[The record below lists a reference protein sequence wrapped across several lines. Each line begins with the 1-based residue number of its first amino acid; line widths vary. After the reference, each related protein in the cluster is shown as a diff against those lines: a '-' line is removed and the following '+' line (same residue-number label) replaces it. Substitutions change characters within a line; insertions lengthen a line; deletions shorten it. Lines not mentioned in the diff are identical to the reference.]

1 MPPGDWYPQLS
12 SGADHTL
19 VEAVREA
26 FSRIYSLR
34 DSLSAT
40 SSQVDAIHPP
50 LSLSDVSK
58 ALTLGGPNALNLQ
71 GLIGVLAQAQ
81 RSVTFGTHAK
91 RLSLRPLDYIQQLF
105 VETDR
110 NYALYFSTGK
120 AWILIIGIGFGR
132 FEDRWADLGSTDIG
146 ALWIENSRLA
156 VGSVSNFPTWR
167 WSGSVWA
174 YVSGMLTRQQSQLAA
189 LLATLGSSDGG
200 LLVYVSDFPHWLLWN
215 TVSFQ
220 FGPGDPGSGYIV
232 ATPGIIPF
240 ANVPSWGLC
249 DGNTYSV
256 LHGDGNTSNITTP
269 NLSNEVFIK
278 GGAYTGNQQ
287 NATSPTWAPGAA
299 TDDEHLHTHSVN
311 EPSSLLASFGVT
323 PGNSTIT
330 IFGVAGGV
338 VTSSNGTP
346 HTHNLSN
353 NNAVLNPPSEGNN
366 GLPLRIGLNWYLRR

>member
-1 MPPGDWYPQLS
+1 MNPTGDWYPTIS
-12 SGADHTL
+12 NADHSLT
-19 VEAVREA
+19 EAVREA

-34 DSLSAT
+34 DSIGGV
-40 SSQVDAIHPP
+40 SSQIAALPP
-50 LSLSDVSK
+50 PPDLGSIAQSLSL
-58 ALTLGGPNALNLQ
+58 GGSNPLNLE
-71 GLIGVLAQAQ
+71 GLVGVLAQAQ

-91 RLSLRPLDYIQQLF
+91 RLSLRALDYIQQLF

-132 FEDRWADLGSTDIG
+132 FEDRWADLGNESIG
-146 ALWIENSRLA
+146 ALWVENSRLSIGA
-156 VGSVSNFPTWR
+156 ASSFPTWR
-167 WSGSVWA
+167 WSGTVWA
-174 YVSGMLTRQQSQLAA
+174 YVTGMLTRTQAQLAA

-200 LLVYVSDFPHWLLWN
+200 LLVYVFDFPHWLLWN

-232 ATPGIIPF
+232 ASPGILPF
-240 ANVPSWGLC
+240 ANLPSWGLC
-249 DGNTYSV
+249 DGSTYAV
-256 LHGDGNTSNITTP
+256 LHADGNTSNITTP

-287 NATSPTWAPGAA
+287 PATSPTWAPGAA
-299 TDDEHLHTHSVN
+299 TDDEHLHTHSVSV
-311 EPSSLLASFGVT
+311 PASTLATFNYQT
-323 PGNSTIT
+323 GNSTEIIVGAASGT
-330 IFGVAGGV
+330 

-346 HTHNLSN
+346 HTHNLSS

-366 GLPLRIGLNWYLRR
+366 GLPLRIGLNWYLKR